1 MVLLKT
7 KPPQHPAANLCRLR
21 PPYYQS
27 DMAPHRREISLDAI
41 HSYGKGVDPL
51 KLLVCLAKTEVNTS
65 GTMTMFPSRTKLLSL
80 LSQKLLK
87 YLIGC
92 DII

>member
-7 KPPQHPAANLCRLR
+7 KPHPAANLCCLR

-41 HSYGKGVDPL
+41 HSYGKDVDPL
-51 KLLVCLAKTEVNTS
+51 KLLLCLAVTGSKHAWDNDNVSE
-65 GTMTMFPSRTKLLSL
+65 
-80 LSQKLLK
+80 Q
-87 YLIGC
+87 
-92 DII
+92 D